1 MPEYWNLGKSEHFC
15 LTLSAGRSAE
25 EIVEIYGAD
34 GRRAHWLSSDECFD
48 SIEPTSTN
56 TILRAGILG
65 DWAFCIEFHNPIG
78 FLNAVVRDLS
88 THTRTIVLSRT
99 AKAFKEFDYVVNG
112 QLVESFEP
120 GDPSSTWGQSEHDF
134 SRRVHERHPTP
145 SQAITACLDV
155 IAEHIG
161 NELTTEILRGPLLSA
176 VVDAPDQ
183 AALARPDPRLQR
195 TTPPGTPST
204 LGRRLRGPQGI

>member
-1 MPEYWNLGKSEHFC
+1 MPEDWNLGKSENFC

-25 EIVEIYGAD
+25 EIVEIYSAD
-34 GRRAHWLSSDECFD
+34 GNRAHWLSSDECFD
-48 SIEPTSTN
+48 TIEPTSTN
-56 TILRAGILG
+56 TILRAGILRN
-65 DWAFCIEFHNPIG
+65 WAFCIEFNNPIG
-78 FLNAVVRDLS
+78 FLNAIVRGLS
-88 THTRTIVLSRT
+88 SHTISIVLFRT
-99 AKAFKEFDYVVNG
+99 AKAFAQFVYVVDG

-120 GDPSSTWGQSEHDF
+120 GNPISTWGRSEHDF

-161 NELTTEILRGPLLSA
+161 IELTTEILRGPLLSA
-176 VVDAPDQ
+176 VVDAPDR
-183 AALARPDPRLQR
+183 AALSRADPRLLR

-204 LGRRLRGPQGI
+204 LGRRLPGPRGI